1 MKNRTNMLAAAL
13 CCLCLGFSLQANAT
27 SWRVNNSTKAKA
39 DFLDLNAAMQKV
51 SDGDTIYMDKGTV
64 LASSQTISKS
74 VTVIGPGYFIGEN
87 DADEA
92 KLSSSLYITA
102 DDVKITGLHTSSI
115 YIRALETVIERCR
128 VNGTISGNGN
138 YDNDYASIR
147 ACFIEGSIQ
156 GNSTS
161 GAAEWEILNNIIYGS
176 SNSYRIN
183 YLSEAIIC
191 NNILYSYYSSS
202 LYSVISSTTNST
214 IKNNIISQGSSS
226 YSSYTIE
233 NYSVSSNNVISN
245 NILSG
250 FSGSTNHPNNKT
262 NSNIT
267 NILNATNGYSK
278 EQYYVLSSNSIAKG
292 YADDGGDCGCWG
304 SGAYPYVMSGY
315 PLHIPRF
322 ESMTVPSKPDSNGNL
337 KVTLK
342 VVNQNE

>member
-13 CCLCLGFSLQANAT
+13 CCLCLGSSLQANAT

-115 YIRALETVIERCR
+115 YIRALDTVVERCR
-128 VNGTISGNGN
+128 VNGTIYGNGN

-161 GAAEWEILNNIIYGS
+161 GAAEWEILNNIIYGTS
-176 SNSYRIN
+176 GSYRIYN
-183 YLSEAIIC
+183 LSEAVIC
-191 NNILYSYYSSS
+191 NNVLYSYRNSS
-202 LYSVISSTTNST
+202 YTYVIITTNST
-214 IKNNIISQGSSS
+214 IKNNIIFQGNSSDH
-226 YSSYTIE
+226 SYTIS
-233 NYSVSSNNVISN
+233 NYDVSYNNVISN

-250 FSGSTNHPNNKT
+250 FYGSTNHPNNKI
-262 NSNIT
+262 NSSIT
-267 NILNATNGYSK
+267 SIMNATNGYTK
-278 EQYYVLSSNSIAKG
+278 EEFYVLSSNSIAKG

-322 ESMTVPSKPDSNGNL
+322 ESMTVPSKPDSDGNL